1 MKKHNVRTTPTE
13 QQRKLVAKA
22 RRARRKAR
30 LAALLRTT
38 LRGLLIE
45 NGKLR
50 QQLKTQ
56 ELELNSLRTQASPVE
71 EAV

>member
-1 MKKHNVRTTPTE
+1 MKKNNVRTTPTE

-22 RRARRKAR
+22 RRVRRKGK
-30 LAALLRTT
+30 LAALIMTK

-50 QQLKTQ
+50 QQLKSAQIGAAPAPQT
-56 ELELNSLRTQASPVE
+56 NE